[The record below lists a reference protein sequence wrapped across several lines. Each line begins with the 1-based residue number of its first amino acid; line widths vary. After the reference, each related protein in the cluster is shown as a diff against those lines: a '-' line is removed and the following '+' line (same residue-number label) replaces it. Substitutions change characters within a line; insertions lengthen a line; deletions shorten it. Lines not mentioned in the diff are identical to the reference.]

1 MNDVEL
7 LTEKQ
12 QLISFAFSYSTLPDT
27 IDYDKFEETGVFNNK
42 LSLSVPAYGKAL
54 KAEKIQC

>member
-1 MNDVEL
+1 MNDVRL

-27 IDYDKFEETGVFNNK
+27 INNDKTEETGVFNHK
-42 LSLSVPAYGKAL
+42 LSLSVTAYGENPKS
-54 KAEKIQC
+54 